1 MPLTPIVIE
10 HTTTV
15 TIIAVAD
22 MQDPVEG
29 FVRNKRLPGARLSL
43 AGQHTEH
50 QYSND
55 QETHRFTLT
64 ADLAKGEHTLLFEFT
79 SRDEGQGALLI
90 KALYVQGAPIGLPIY
105 RGTYHSWITGDTLS
119 GHLYMGWP
127 GEWKYNLHAPVE
139 HHSGDIGF
147 E

>member
-50 QYSND
+50 QY
-55 QETHRFTLT
+55 
-64 ADLAKGEHTLLFEFT
+64 
-79 SRDEGQGALLI
+79 
-90 KALYVQGAPIGLPIY
+90 
-105 RGTYHSWITGDTLS
+105 
-119 GHLYMGWP
+119 
-127 GEWKYNLHAPVE
+127 
-139 HHSGDIGF
+139 
-147 E
+147 